1 MARYSGS
8 GWHNQS
14 IRHSN
19 ARKYGKAGG
28 TYAKR
33 YVLIGRS
40 QGQTRILG
48 SFKKRIDAE
57 TKENLMA
64 FEPTDEKV
72 EYKIKEYTPKR
83 KAGWYDIGHK
93 NYGKTEYNIVPRGAG
108 WEHYPIKTGFKTEE
122 EAREYAKKEFGS
134 MRGVRITQSTK
145 HYGKSELKEA
155 YQHFSNED
163 LREAYID
170 ANTQEKKRI
179 SRELHRRE
187 MPSSNQI
194 ANHFYD
200 EDWKWFGKKFGK
212 TPKNHTEAEQIVED
226 AKKERGY

>member
-93 NYGKTEYNIVPRGAG
+93 NYGKKQIPIMIFQNKKSPKQDNSFWYEGVIAEGENKKYGTKFRLVAVGDIAIYNKKGELVYDNKPRGEG
-108 WEHYPIKTGFKTEE
+108 ITIKNDDDLDKIGYEYTDKYRWENNNWFEI
-122 EAREYAKKEFGS
+122 EYK
-134 MRGVRITQSTK
+134 
-145 HYGKSELKEA
+145 LKGTNVWESFLGGA
-155 YQHFSNED
+155 MYS
-163 LREAYID
+163 
-170 ANTQEKKRI
+170 
-179 SRELHRRE
+179 
-187 MPSSNQI
+187 
-194 ANHFYD
+194 YD
-200 EDWKWFGKKFGK
+200 EAIKSIAEALNLKY
-212 TPKNHTEAEQIVED
+212 TPL
-226 AKKERGY
+226 